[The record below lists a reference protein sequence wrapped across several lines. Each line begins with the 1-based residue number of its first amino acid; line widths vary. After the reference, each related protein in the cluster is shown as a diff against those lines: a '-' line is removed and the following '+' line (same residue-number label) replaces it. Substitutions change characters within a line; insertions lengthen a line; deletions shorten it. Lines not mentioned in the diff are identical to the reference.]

1 MPVVMRQNLITF
13 GVAGRKIEAEVE
25 AEAEAVVVAGAEVKV
40 AGIGREALGQTI
52 GVAGTKRRTWD
63 AGSISTL
70 NLYYSIG
77 PAN

>member
-13 GVAGRKIEAEVE
+13 GVAGRKIEAEV
-25 AEAEAVVVAGAEVKV
+25 EAEAVVVAGAEVKV

>member
-13 GVAGRKIEAEVE
+13 GVAGRKIEAEV
-25 AEAEAVVVAGAEVKV
+25 EAEAVVVAGAEVKV

-70 NLYYSIG
+70 NLFYSIG

>member
-1 MPVVMRQNLITF
+1 MPVVMRQNLTTF

-25 AEAEAVVVAGAEVKV
+25 AEVVVVAGVEVKV

-70 NLYYSIG
+70 NLFYSIG

>member
-1 MPVVMRQNLITF
+1 MPVVMRQNLTTF

-25 AEAEAVVVAGAEVKV
+25 AEVVVVAGAEVKV

>member
-1 MPVVMRQNLITF
+1 MPVVMRQNLTTF

-25 AEAEAVVVAGAEVKV
+25 AEAVVVVGAEVKV

>member
-25 AEAEAVVVAGAEVKV
+25 AEAVVVVGAEVKV

-70 NLYYSIG
+70 NLFYSIG